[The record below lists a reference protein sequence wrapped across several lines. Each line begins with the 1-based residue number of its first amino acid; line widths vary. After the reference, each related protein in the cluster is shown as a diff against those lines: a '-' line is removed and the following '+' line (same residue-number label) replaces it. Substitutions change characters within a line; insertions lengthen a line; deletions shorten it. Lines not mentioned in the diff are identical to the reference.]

1 MSKNCS
7 WNILTRE
14 HPWNFKVTSQREDWI
29 HCCLKLNPTKDDLN
43 IYFKDFNEEADFPN
57 HLMRYIRG
65 IKSRFEHQTSSED
78 VGRSSP
84 NARRNSLDM
93 MGCHGNM
100 PQRGC
105 NGNTHCVSE
114 NGGRIPIP
122 GQQLN
127 GVPMSALCSDP
138 NPLWVLR
145 ILPWWI
151 GFSPLNTWGATS
163 HKWLLVS
170 DMHVT
175 WYNHPQIWD
184 LNDNLEYHPEM

>member
-1 MSKNCS
+1 MKKPIFQT
-7 WNILTRE
+7 IL
-14 HPWNFKVTSQREDWI
+14 W
-29 HCCLKLNPTKDDLN
+29 
-43 IYFKDFNEEADFPN
+43 
-57 HLMRYIRG
+57 G
-65 IKSRFEHQTSSED
+65 IKGES
-78 VGRSSP
+78 
-84 NARRNSLDM
+84 NLDLSIKPAPRM
-93 MGCHGNM
+93 WGDRVQMPGATVWIWWVCHGNM

-122 GQQLN
+122 GQQWN
-127 GVPMSALCSDP
+127 GVPMRALCSDP

-184 LNDNLEYHPEM
+184 LNNNLEYHPEM